1 MNEKDGEGL
10 SNLSGTDRRVG
21 HGKFEESTAFKETG
35 RLRLLGYYLTKA
47 LPEELVLDRIIFPFC
62 TGETLRLLCEV
73 CRGPECLA
81 RAHHA
86 QTMQVESESAL
97 ERDHDFPVGY
107 DTLSKWARQIIP
119 HRICQ
124 RITSISSQI
133 RKDSSSGTNKNLSD
147 VADWLD
153 KAVAVFRK
161 WDSSMVFKHE
171 PFILYDFL
179 QFSLSNLSDLDDAR
193 YEWPVWCGSLACSD
207 LQRSGDSTPAVDY
220 VLISCP
226 ISDPVTF
233 FNRHPQSVPC
243 SPAVPS
249 PSIVPDISLV
259 VEPYNMVPVPPWGR
273 IVSYPMGCRR
283 QQEFSTSL
291 SQFLGSK
298 NMAALQKTQR
308 QASCENRNDSRHFKQ
323 FRVVPWARA
332 VTSNSYLAPHHR
344 EWLRLH
350 SCCRGD
356 STPPPLLCC
365 WQRGDDGENVGETSA
380 PNDDPA
386 SLCSLSDVTQ
396 KMHHILSVHEQVL
409 RRIQPR

>member
-1 MNEKDGEGL
+1 L
-10 SNLSGTDRRVG
+10 SNLSGTNRRVG
-21 HGKFEESTAFKETG
+21 HGKFKESKAFKETG
-35 RLRLLGYYLTKA
+35 RLRVLGHYLTKV
-47 LPEELVLDRIIFPFC
+47 LPEELVLDRILFPFC

-73 CRGPECLA
+73 WRGPEFL
-81 RAHHA
+81 
-86 QTMQVESESAL
+86 TVQVESESGL
-97 ERDHDFPVGY
+97 ERGY
-107 DTLSKWARQIIP
+107 DTLSKWARRVIP

-133 RKDSSSGTNKNLSD
+133 RKDSSSSTNKNLSV

-193 YEWPVWCGSLACSD
+193 YEWPVWCGSLECSD
-207 LQRSGDSTPAVDY
+207 LQRSGDSTPTADY

-226 ISDPVTF
+226 VSNPVTF
-233 FNRHPQSVPC
+233 FSRHPQTL
-243 SPAVPS
+243 PS
-249 PSIVPDISLV
+249 SRTAPPPSIVPAISLV

-273 IVSYPMGCRR
+273 IVNCPVGFCR

-291 SQFLGSK
+291 SQFLGSE
-298 NMAALQKTQR
+298 NMVALQKTQR
-308 QASCENRNDSRHFKQ
+308 QASGGIRSDSRHFKQ
-323 FRVVPWARA
+323 FRVVPWTRA
-332 VTSNSYLAPHHR
+332 VASNSYLAPHHR

-356 STPPPLLCC
+356 SPPPPLLCC
-365 WQRGDDGENVGETSA
+365 WQQGDDGENVGGTSA

-386 SLCSLSDVTQ
+386 SLCALSDVTQ
-396 KMHHILSVHEQVL
+396 KMQHILSVHEQVL